1 MRPTSTCSV
10 TVVDPLA
17 GSRRVEYL
25 PCPTESYTYARDS
38 QALWLKRGMTCVL
51 VVSVPALA
59 ADHIAIAVALASAD
73 SRDLSDAFASE
84 AFRSRSLWKGDLLS

>member
-17 GSRRVEYL
+17 GSRRVEYV
-25 PCPTESYTYARDS
+25 PFNPTKSFTYARDS
-38 QALWLKRGMTCVL
+38 PALLLGMTCVL

-84 AFRSRSLWKGDLLS
+84 ALRSTSLWKGVLLS